1 MTYEFTNKIIT
12 ILKDQLQTTGISESL
27 KVLTQNEINRLELA
41 LQVFN

>member
-12 ILKDQLQTTGISESL
+12 ILKDQLQTEGISQSL